1 MGITAGAL
9 AGARARGR
17 AGACA
22 RVAEGGAGG
31 GAVPGCLVAEGPV
44 CLMTSPDTPADRA
57 DRGKAARKRVPRS
70 AHGDWVP
77 ALDRPDPVGV
87 LERQGRDRLPELL
100 PIRYGRMAASPFS
113 FLRGAAA
120 VMAAD
125 LAAAPHTGLTVQL
138 CGDAHLL
145 NFGLYASPE
154 RALLF
159 DLNDFDETFPG
170 PFEWDVKRLA
180 ASVAVV
186 ARENGHSEPK
196 ARRAALEAA
205 AAYRTGIRRL
215 AGLGELDVWY
225 ARIDAEQL
233 MSLARASGRRRR
245 VESSLTRARRR
256 TSLHALGKLT
266 EVVDGRRRIIHD
278 PPLLEPAG
286 ASDTASLR
294 KIFSDYRSTLSE
306 ERRLLLD
313 RYRFVDAARK
323 VVGVGSV
330 GLRCFIVLLTGRD
343 ADDPL
348 FLQIK
353 EARTSV
359 LEDHLP
365 SGPYVHPGHRVVA
378 GQRLLQAA
386 GDIFLGW
393 MSGPEGRAFYW
404 RQLRDMKGSADVAGM
419 RPADLAEYAR
429 LCGTALARAHARSG
443 DRIAIAGYLGGA
455 DTFDRAVADFA
466 LTYADQ
472 TTTDHTALGAAIAA
486 GVVRAAPGI

>member
-1 MGITAGAL
+1 MARSAHAGW
-9 AGARARGR
+9 
-17 AGACA
+17 
-22 RVAEGGAGG
+22 
-31 GAVPGCLVAEGPV
+31 VPPV
-44 CLMTSPDTPADRA
+44 DRA
-57 DRGKAARKRVPRS
+57 D
-70 AHGDWVP
+70 
-77 ALDRPDPVGV
+77 PVAV

-100 PIRYGRMAASPFS
+100 PIRYGRMAASPFA
-113 FLRGAAA
+113 FLRGSAA

-125 LAAAPHTGLTVQL
+125 LASRPHTGLTVQL

-145 NFGLYASPE
+145 NFGVYASPE

-170 PFEWDVKRLA
+170 PFEWDVERLA
-180 ASVAVV
+180 ASVAV
-186 ARENGHSEPK
+186 AGRANGHAEAK
-196 ARRAALEAA
+196 VRRATLEAV
-205 AAYRTGIRRL
+205 AAYRTAMRRL
-215 AGLGELDVWY
+215 AGQGELAVWY
-225 ARIDAEQL
+225 ERIDAD
-233 MSLARASGRRRR
+233 SLLPLVRSAGRRRQ
-245 VESSLTRARRR
+245 VASSLTRARRR
-256 TSLHALGKLT
+256 TSLQALGKLT

-330 GLRCFIVLLTGRD
+330 GLRCFVVLLTGRD
-343 ADDPL
+343 ESDPL

-353 EARTSV
+353 EARKSV
-359 LEDHLP
+359 WEEHLP
-365 SGPYVHPGHRVVA
+365 HGPYVHPGHRVVA

-386 GDIFLGW
+386 SDIFLGW
-393 MSGPEGRAFYW
+393 MSGPQGRAFYW

-419 RPADLAEYAR
+419 SPADLLGYAR

-443 DRIAIAGYLGGA
+443 DRIAIAAYLGGA
-455 DTFDRAVADFA
+455 DTFEQAVADFA
-466 LTYADQ
+466 LAYADQ
-472 TTTDHTALGAAIAA
+472 TAKDHAALGAAIAA
-486 GVVRAAPGI
+486 GVVAAAPEA

>member
-1 MGITAGAL
+1 MTTPA
-9 AGARARGR
+9 ARAE
-17 AGACA
+17 
-22 RVAEGGAGG
+22 V
-31 GAVPGCLVAEGPV
+31 
-44 CLMTSPDTPADRA
+44 
-57 DRGKAARKRVPRS
+57 GKAARKRMARS
-70 AHGDWVP
+70 AHGHWVP
-77 ALDRPDPVGV
+77 PVDRSDPVAV

-100 PIRYGRMAASPFS
+100 PIRYGRMAASPFA
-113 FLRGAAA
+113 FLRGSAA

-125 LAAAPHTGLTVQL
+125 LASRPHTGLTVQL

-154 RALLF
+154 RVLLF

-170 PFEWDVKRLA
+170 PFEWDVQRLA
-180 ASVAVV
+180 ASVAVA
-186 ARENGHSEPK
+186 ARENGHAEDK
-196 ARRAALEAA
+196 VRRAAVESA
-205 AAYRTGIRRL
+205 AAYRTTLRRL
-215 AGLGELDVWY
+215 ARRGELEVWY
-225 ARIDAEQL
+225 ERIDAESL
-233 MSLARASGRRRR
+233 LPLARSARRRR
-245 VESSLTRARRR
+245 QVASSLTRARRR

-286 ASDTASLR
+286 ASDMASLR

-330 GLRCFIVLLTGRD
+330 GLRCFVVLLAGRD

-353 EARTSV
+353 EARKSV
-359 LEDHLP
+359 LEEHLP
-365 SGPYVHPGHRVVA
+365 NGPYVHPGHRVVA

-386 GDIFLGW
+386 SDIFLGW
-393 MSGPEGRAFYW
+393 MSGPQGRAYYW

-419 RPADLAEYAR
+419 DPTTLLAYAR

-443 DRIAIAGYLGGA
+443 DRIAIAAYLGGA
-455 DTFDRAVADFA
+455 DTFEQAVADFA
-466 LTYADQ
+466 LGYADQ
-472 TTTDHTALGAAIAA
+472 TVQDHAALGAAVAA
-486 GVVRAAPGI
+486 GVVTAAPEV

>member
-1 MGITAGAL
+1 MSA
-9 AGARARGR
+9 
-17 AGACA
+17 
-22 RVAEGGAGG
+22 
-31 GAVPGCLVAEGPV
+31 PGTPG
-44 CLMTSPDTPADRA
+44 TPADRA
-57 DRGKAARKRVPRS
+57 AQGRAARKRVPRS
-70 AHGDWVP
+70 THAAWIP
-77 ALDRPDPVGV
+77 AADRPDPVAV

-100 PIRYGRMAASPFS
+100 PIRYGRMTASPFA
-113 FLRGAAA
+113 FLRGSTA

-125 LAAAPHTGLTVQL
+125 LAAQPHTGLTVQL

-180 ASVAVV
+180 ASVVV
-186 ARENGHSEPK
+186 AARENGHPE
-196 ARRAALEAA
+196 ARAHQAAVAA
-205 AAYRTGIRRL
+205 TAAYRTSVRRL
-215 AGLGELDVWY
+215 AGHGELAVWY
-225 ARIDAEQL
+225 ERIDAD
-233 MSLARASGRRRR
+233 SLLPLVRSARHRKRMEA
-245 VESSLTRARRR
+245 SLTRARRR

-286 ASDTASLR
+286 VPDMAALR
-294 KIFSDYRSTLSE
+294 KIFSDYRSTLTE

-330 GLRCFIVLLTGRD
+330 GTRCFIVLLAGRD
-343 ADDPL
+343 TDDPL

-353 EARTSV
+353 EARESV
-359 LEDHLP
+359 LEEHLP
-365 SGPYVHPGHRVVA
+365 HGPYIHPGHRVVA

-386 GDIFLGW
+386 SDIFLGW
-393 MSGPEGRAFYW
+393 MTGPQGRAFYW
-404 RQLRDMKGSADVAGM
+404 RQLRDMKGSTEVAGM
-419 RPADLAEYAR
+419 SPADLTAYAR

-443 DRIAIAGYLGGA
+443 DRVAIAAYLGGA
-455 DTFDRAVADFA
+455 DTFDLAVADFA
-466 LTYADQ
+466 RSYADR
-472 TTTDHTALGAAIAA
+472 TADDHALLGAAVAA
-486 GVVRAAPGI
+486 GVVAAAPEV

>member
-1 MGITAGAL
+1 
-9 AGARARGR
+9 
-17 AGACA
+17 
-22 RVAEGGAGG
+22 
-31 GAVPGCLVAEGPV
+31 
-44 CLMTSPDTPADRA
+44 MTTPADRA
-57 DRGKAARKRVPRS
+57 NRGRAARKRVPRS
-70 AHGDWVP
+70 AHAGWIPSV
-77 ALDRPDPVGV
+77 DRPDPVAV

-100 PIRYGRMAASPFS
+100 PIRYGRMVASPFA
-113 FLRGAAA
+113 FLRGSAA

-125 LAAAPHTGLTVQL
+125 LASQPHTGLTVQL

-180 ASVAVV
+180 ASVAVA
-186 ARENGHSEPK
+186 ARENGHGDTR
-196 ARRAALEAA
+196 AHRAALETT
-205 AAYRTGIRRL
+205 AAYRTVLRAL
-215 AGLGELDVWY
+215 ARKGELAVWY
-225 ARIDAEQL
+225 DRIDAD
-233 MSLARASGRRRR
+233 SLLPLVRSARDRRRA
-245 VESSLTRARRR
+245 ESSLTRARRR
-256 TSLHALGKLT
+256 TSLYAVGKLT
-266 EVVDGRRRIIHD
+266 ETVDGRRRIVHD

-286 ASDTASLR
+286 APDMAALR

-330 GLRCFIVLLTGRD
+330 GTRCFIVLLAGRD
-343 ADDPL
+343 HGDPL

-353 EARTSV
+353 EARRSV
-359 LEDHLP
+359 LEEHLP
-365 SGPYVHPGHRVVA
+365 SGAYVHPGHRVVA

-386 GDIFLGW
+386 SDIFLGW
-393 MSGPEGRAFYW
+393 MTGPQGRAFYW

-419 RPADLAEYAR
+419 SPAELLAYGR

-443 DRIAIAGYLGGA
+443 DRVAIAAYLGGTA
-455 DTFDRAVADFA
+455 TFEHAVADFA
-466 LTYADQ
+466 SAYATQ
-472 TTTDHTALGAAIAA
+472 TAADHASLSAAAAA
-486 GVVRAAPGI
+486 GVVTAAPGI

>member
-1 MGITAGAL
+1 MTTPVTRAEAG
-9 AGARARGR
+9 R
-17 AGACA
+17 
-22 RVAEGGAGG
+22 
-31 GAVPGCLVAEGPV
+31 
-44 CLMTSPDTPADRA
+44 
-57 DRGKAARKRVPRS
+57 AARKRVPRS
-70 AHGDWVP
+70 AHGHWVP
-77 ALDRPDPVGV
+77 PVDRSDPVAV

-100 PIRYGRMAASPFS
+100 PIRYGRMAASPFA
-113 FLRGAAA
+113 FLRGSAA
-120 VMAAD
+120 VMTAD
-125 LAAAPHTGLTVQL
+125 LASRPHTGLTVQL

-170 PFEWDVKRLA
+170 PFEWDVQRLA
-180 ASVAVV
+180 ASVAVA
-186 ARENGHSEPK
+186 ARENGHPEDK
-196 ARRAALEAA
+196 VRRAAAESA
-205 AAYRTGIRRL
+205 AAYRTTMRRL
-215 AGLGELDVWY
+215 ARRGELDVWY
-225 ARIDAEQL
+225 ERIDAESL
-233 MSLARASGRRRR
+233 LPLARSARRRR
-245 VESSLTRARRR
+245 QVASSLTRARRR

-266 EVVDGRRRIIHD
+266 EIVDGRRRLIHD

-330 GLRCFIVLLTGRD
+330 GLRCFVVLLAGRD

-353 EARTSV
+353 EARKSV
-359 LEDHLP
+359 LEEHLP
-365 SGPYVHPGHRVVA
+365 HGPYVHPGHRVVA

-386 GDIFLGW
+386 SDIFLGW
-393 MSGPEGRAFYW
+393 MSGPQGRAFYW

-419 RPADLAEYAR
+419 DPTTLLAYAR

-443 DRIAIAGYLGGA
+443 DRIAIAAYLGGA
-455 DTFDRAVADFA
+455 DTFEQAVADFA
-466 LTYADQ
+466 LGYAGQ
-472 TTTDHTALGAAIAA
+472 TAADHAALGAAVAA
-486 GVVRAAPGI
+486 GVVTAAPEV

>member
-1 MGITAGAL
+1 MSTPGA
-9 AGARARGR
+9 
-17 AGACA
+17 
-22 RVAEGGAGG
+22 
-31 GAVPGCLVAEGPV
+31 
-44 CLMTSPDTPADRA
+44 PADRA
-57 DRGKAARKRVPRS
+57 ARGRAARKRVSRS
-70 AHGDWVP
+70 EHAGWIP
-77 ALDRPDPVGV
+77 AVDRPDPVAV

-100 PIRYGRMAASPFS
+100 PIRYGRMSGSPFA

-125 LAAAPHTGLTVQL
+125 LAAQPHTGLTVQL

-154 RALLF
+154 RSLLF

-180 ASVAVV
+180 ASVVV
-186 ARENGHSEPK
+186 AARENGHPADK
-196 ARRAALEAA
+196 GQAAALAA
-205 AAYRTGIRRL
+205 VAAYRTSMRRL
-215 AGLGELDVWY
+215 ARLGELAVWY
-225 ARIDAEQL
+225 ERVDAE
-233 MSLARASGRRRR
+233 SLLPLVRSSRHRRR
-245 VESSLTRARRR
+245 VQASLTRARRR
-256 TSLHALGKLT
+256 TSLQAVGRLT
-266 EVVDGRRRIIHD
+266 EVVDGRRRIVRD

-286 ASDTASLR
+286 APDMAALR

-306 ERRLLLD
+306 ERRMLLD

-330 GLRCFIVLLTGRD
+330 GTRCFILLLAGRD

-353 EARTSV
+353 EARRSV
-359 LEDHLP
+359 LEEHLP
-365 SGPYVHPGHRVVA
+365 NGPYVHPGHRVVA

-386 GDIFLGW
+386 SDIFLGW
-393 MSGPEGRAFYW
+393 MTGPQGRAYYW

-419 RPADLAEYAR
+419 NPADLTAYAR

-443 DRIAIAGYLGGA
+443 DRVAIAAYLGGG
-455 DTFDRAVADFA
+455 DTFDRAVAE
-466 LTYADQ
+466 YARAYAAQ
-472 TTTDHTALGAAIAA
+472 TVTDHATLGAAVAA
-486 GVVRAAPGI
+486 GVVTASPDV

>member
-1 MGITAGAL
+1 MSAPGTPGSPGVAGTS
-9 AGARARGR
+9 
-17 AGACA
+17 
-22 RVAEGGAGG
+22 GGPS
-31 GAVPGCLVAEGPV
+31 PG
-44 CLMTSPDTPADRA
+44 DRA
-57 DRGKAARKRVPRS
+57 AQGRSARKRVPRS
-70 AHGDWVP
+70 AHATWIP
-77 ALDRPDPVGV
+77 SLDRPDPVAV

-100 PIRYGRMAASPFS
+100 PIRYGRMSASPFA

-120 VMAAD
+120 VMATD
-125 LAAAPHTGLTVQL
+125 LASQPHTGLTVQL

-154 RALLF
+154 RSLLF

-180 ASVAVV
+180 ASVVV
-186 ARENGHSEPK
+186 AARENGHSEAK
-196 ARRAALEAA
+196 AHRAAVEAT
-205 AAYRTGIRRL
+205 AAYRTSMRRL
-215 AGLGELDVWY
+215 SGLGELAVWY
-225 ARIDAEQL
+225 ESLDADAL
-233 MSLARASGRRRR
+233 LPLVRSTRLRRRAR
-245 VESSLTRARRR
+245 STLTRARRR
-256 TSLHALGKLT
+256 TSLQALGKLT
-266 EVVDGRRRIIHD
+266 EVVDGRRRIIED
-278 PPLLEPAG
+278 PPLLERAG
-286 ASDTASLR
+286 VPDMAALR

-330 GLRCFIVLLTGRD
+330 GTRCFIVLLAGRD

-353 EARTSV
+353 EARKSV
-359 LEDHLP
+359 LEEHLP

-393 MSGPEGRAFYW
+393 MSGPQGRAYYW
-404 RQLRDMKGSADVAGM
+404 RQLRDMKGSAEVAGM
-419 RPADLAEYAR
+419 SPAELTTYAR

-443 DRIAIAGYLGGA
+443 DRIAIAAYLGGG
-455 DTFDRAVADFA
+455 DTFDHAIAEFARSYAV
-466 LTYADQ
+466 Q
-472 TTTDHTALGAAIAA
+472 TTTDHTTLGAAIAA
-486 GVVRAAPGI
+486 GVVTAAPEV